1 MKLTMTLICFLLAAL
16 VGAVAWMLAGAER
29 EARER
34 DDEAKRF
41 VEDD

>member
-1 MKLTMTLICFLLAAL
+1 MSILIIALLPMLGIA
-16 VGAVAWMLAGAER
+16 GCVAWALAGAER

-34 DDEAKRF
+34 DAEAKRF